1 MTLVDAT
8 PTTDWV
14 YISASPLSA
23 DEITAWVSR
32 PECGAVVTFC
42 GTVRSTSPG
51 HDDVLALEYETSP
64 ELAEG
69 RIGEVVTEARQRWP
83 SLGAI
88 AIHHRVGRV
97 ELGGAAVVVAVSAP
111 HRQEAFEAA
120 QYCIDTVKEC
130 VPMWKREFWPGG
142 SAWSEDRRPIIGV
155 QER

>member
-1 MTLVDAT
+1 MTPVAAT
-8 PTTDWV
+8 PPTDWV
-14 YISASPLSA
+14 CISSSPLSA
-23 DEITAWVSR
+23 DEITSWVSR
-32 PECGAVVTFC
+32 PECGAVVTFA
-42 GTVRSTSPG
+42 GTVRNASPG

-69 RIGEVVTEARQRWP
+69 RIAEVVAEARRRWP

-97 ELGGAAVVVAVSAP
+97 ELGATAVVVAVSAP
-111 HRQEAFEAA
+111 HRQDAFDAT